1 MLFSWPY
8 PEAPIEGYWGKPT
21 SLIDWCE
28 ENYVVSPYI
37 AEWSNTFTNSIFL
50 MTAFYSTY
58 SAWRNKLETR
68 FVLIGLGF
76 SLVGI
81 GSWLFHMTLQYRY
94 QLLDELPMLY
104 ATIIPSWSIFA
115 ETQELLIKDEK
126 KRKESSFR
134 IQMVIS
140 FIMCGI
146 VTVLTWLYVVVQQPA
161 IFQVLYGILTVLVV
175 ILSGLLTFN
184 HVHDPVAKKNLFI
197 TMVMGMVPFVIGFI
211 FWQLDIHLCSFWIYI
226 RRTYLAL
233 PLGIFLELHAW
244 WHLLTGTG
252 VYIFV
257 VYLQYLRIL
266 THGNADEFVFIW
278 RWRFFPE
285 LVRKGL
291 PIGTSYSTEYM
302 GPIVNVQP
310 ANETKKNN

>member
-37 AEWSNTFTNSIFL
+37 AEWSNTITNSIFL

-68 FVLIGLGF
+68 YILIGMGF

-115 ETQELLIKDEK
+115 ETQEILIKDEK

-146 VTVLTWLYVVVQQPA
+146 VTILTWIYVVVQKPA
-161 IFQVLYGILTVLVV
+161 IFQALYGILTLLVV
-175 ILSGLLTFN
+175 VLSGWLTYY
-184 HVHDPVAKKNLFI
+184 HVHDSFAKKNLFI
-197 TMVMGMVPFVIGFI
+197 TMVMGMIPFVIGFI
-211 FWQLDIHLCSFWIYI
+211 CWQLDIHLCSFWIYI

-233 PLGIFLELHAW
+233 PLGVLLELHAW

-266 THGNADEFVFIW
+266 THGNPNDFLFIW
-278 RWRFFPE
+278 RWGFFPE

-291 PIGTSYSTEYM
+291 PIGTSYSLEYL
-302 GPIVNVQP
+302 GPIVNIQVDD
-310 ANETKKNN
+310 ETKKNN